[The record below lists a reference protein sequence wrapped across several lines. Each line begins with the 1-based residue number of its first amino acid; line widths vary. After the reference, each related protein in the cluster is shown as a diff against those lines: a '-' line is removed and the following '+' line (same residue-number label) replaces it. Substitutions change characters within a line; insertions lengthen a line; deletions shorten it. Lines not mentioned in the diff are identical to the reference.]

1 LLSVVGKARSTT
13 RTSRFLFAP
22 CPPDRRCY
30 SAGTEETQMKA
41 MQIIAAILLL
51 AAVAASPAAAQ
62 TVADFPS
69 RPVKLVVP
77 FAAGG
82 PTDVVARILADLL
95 SARWGGQSV
104 VIENRP
110 GAGTI
115 VATAAVAKA
124 PPDGHTMLVGTN
136 SLLIN
141 PAIGQK
147 LPYDTEKELAAVS
160 MVATQPVALVAN
172 KSFAAATIPELAEIA
187 RKSADPLNFT
197 SPGPRG
203 VGHLAGEMLK
213 QRAGIS
219 MTHINYNGSAPALT
233 DLIAG
238 RVPLMFDVW
247 HSAKRYVDSGDLKL
261 IAGRS
266 AKRLADAPQVPTVAE
281 TYPGFD
287 VMAFNALVAPAGM
300 PAPVLEKLS
309 ADIRAVVNSAE
320 FAEKVRHLGIFPLGN
335 TPQELEAWMRDQ
347 IIRWA
352 AIAKAANIKAD

>member
-1 LLSVVGKARSTT
+1 
-13 RTSRFLFAP
+13 
-22 CPPDRRCY
+22 
-30 SAGTEETQMKA
+30 
-41 MQIIAAILLL
+41 
-51 AAVAASPAAAQ
+51 
-62 TVADFPS
+62 
-69 RPVKLVVP
+69 VKLVVP

-95 SARWGGQSV
+95 AARWNGQSA

-124 PPDGHTMLVGTN
+124 PPDGYTMLVATN

-147 LPYDTEKELAAVS
+147 LPYDTEKDFAAVS

-172 KSFAAATIPELAEIA
+172 KAFPASTIPELVAYA
-187 RKSADPLNFT
+187 KKSPEPLNFT

-213 QRAGIS
+213 QRAGIA

-238 RVPLMFDVW
+238 RVPLMFDIW
-247 HSAKRYVDSGDLKL
+247 HSAKRHVDSGDLKL
-261 IAGRS
+261 IAG
-266 AKRLADAPQVPTVAE
+266 AGAQRLGDAPDVATIAE

-287 VMAFNALVAPAGM
+287 VIAFNALVAPAGV
-300 PAPVLEKLS
+300 PVPVLDKLS
-309 ADIRAVVNSAE
+309 GDIRTVINSKE
-320 FAEKVRHLGIFPLGN
+320 FSDKVRHLGIFPLGN
-335 TPQELEAWMRDQ
+335 TPQELDTWMREQ
-347 IIRWA
+347 IARWA
-352 AIAKAANIKAD
+352 EIAKAANIKAD